1 MMVLRSIIT
10 LALAAGALAAQTTVD
25 LKNPAFIQRG
35 ADLFA
40 RNCATGYCHGSEGRA
55 ARGPDLRN
63 RDWDPQA
70 LYKSIHGGMP
80 GTTMPPWNNILP
92 DEDIWAA
99 TAYIIS
105 LGPGNLTSSMITI
118 GGSSARREALTGKA
132 KHGRDLFFDLNNQKR
147 CAVCHRLGGQGTAVG
162 PDLSVTA
169 SSKSADEL
177 MHDILN
183 PGVLIAQGFGH
194 VVVTTASGETIA
206 GVKKAE
212 TGERIQVYDAEAI
225 PPPLRTFY
233 KDQIYKVENRLA
245 SYMPA
250 RYDSVYSKTDLEAIV
265 AYLKSGNF

>member
-40 RNCATGYCHGSEGRA
+40 QNCATGYCHGSEGRA

-63 RDWDPQA
+63 RDWNPQA
-70 LYKSIHGGMP
+70 LYNSIHGGMP

-92 DEDIWAA
+92 NEDIWAV

-105 LGPGNLTSSMITI
+105 LGPGNIASSTITV
-118 GGSSARREALTGKA
+118 GGSSGGPEALTGKA

-147 CAVCHRLGGQGTAVG
+147 CAVCHRLGGKGTAVG
-162 PDLSVTA
+162 PDLSLAA
-169 SSKSADEL
+169 SAKSADAL
-177 MHDILN
+177 MKDILD
-183 PGVLIAQGFGH
+183 PGASIAAGFGQ
-194 VVVTTASGETIA
+194 VAVTSGSGETVA

-212 TGERIQVYDAEAI
+212 TGDRIQIYDTEAI

-233 KDQIYKVENRLA
+233 KDQINKVENRRA
-245 SYMPA
+245 SSMPSG
-250 RYDSVYSKTDLEAIV
+250 YDSIYSRDELDAIV
-265 AYLKSGNF
+265 AYLKSGNL